1 MQQTAGLIIQIFLWV
16 FIALLWV
23 RFVVDWVQI
32 FARSWTPRGV
42 LLVTL
47 EVVYSITDPPIKAL
61 RRVIPPL
68 RIGSITLD
76 LSFLIVMIAAYVL
89 LSLNNSILLR

>member
-1 MQQTAGLIIQIFLWV
+1 MHAVGSVIEIVLWV

-32 FARSWTPRGV
+32 FARSWVPSGVMLV
-42 LLVTL
+42 LL
-47 EVVYSITDPPIKAL
+47 EGVYSATDPPIKAL

-68 RIGSITLD
+68 RIGSVSLD

-89 LSLNNSILLR
+89 LQINREIML